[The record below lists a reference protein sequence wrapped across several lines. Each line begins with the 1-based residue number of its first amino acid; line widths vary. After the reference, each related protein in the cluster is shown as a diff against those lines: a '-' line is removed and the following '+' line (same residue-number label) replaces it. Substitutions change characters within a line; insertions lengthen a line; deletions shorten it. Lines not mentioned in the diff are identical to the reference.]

1 MSLQSIN
8 NVEANSINISNE
20 RKCEFTKE
28 DKIIANEKK
37 SNYSKQDLD
46 RAINKLNKF
55 LEDEKT
61 HAEYSVHD
69 TFSNRV
75 IIKIINDETDEVIM
89 EVPQKKILDAVAA
102 MCKAAGVLVDKKV

>member
-1 MSLQSIN
+1 MDFQSISN
-8 NVEANSINISNE
+8 LKSSSLNILNE
-20 RKCEFTKE
+20 KKCEFTKE
-28 DKIIANEKK
+28 DNIITNEKK
-37 SNYSKQDLD
+37 SEYSKQDLD
-46 RAINKLNKF
+46 KAISKLNKF

-75 IIKIINDETDEVIM
+75 IIKIIDDKTDEVIM